1 MFFSFNI
8 LELLAFLKMK
18 TTLAQ
23 FALIGALL
31 AQFLDLFGMLEQ
43 FHSLPLCQKTRFLSL
58 RESQIGCVSGMLSVH
73 ADDLPKT

>member
-8 LELLAFLKMK
+8 LELFAFLKMK

-23 FALIGALL
+23 FALIGAV
-31 AQFLDLFGMLEQ
+31 FF
-43 FHSLPLCQKTRFLSL
+43 SL
-58 RESQIGCVSGMLSVH
+58 RESQIGCVFGMLSVH